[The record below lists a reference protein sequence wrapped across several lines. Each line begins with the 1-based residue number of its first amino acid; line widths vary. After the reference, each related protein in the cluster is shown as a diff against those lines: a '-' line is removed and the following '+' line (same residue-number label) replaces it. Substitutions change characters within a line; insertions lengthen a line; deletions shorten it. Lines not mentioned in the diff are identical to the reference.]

1 MQLHRRHLLQMATS
15 AAAMSVTLPAFA
27 QSYPSQPIRI
37 IVGYIAGGP
46 NDIVARLIGH
56 WLSERLSTQVIVEN
70 RTGANGNISTEMVVR
85 AAPDGHTI
93 LLASAPNAIN
103 ATFYQKL
110 NFNFIRDIAPVASI
124 NSAPLTLIVTP
135 AFPAKT
141 IPEFIAYLKENPGK
155 VAMASGGVGST
166 PHVSGELFQMLTGTK
181 MLHVPYRGATP
192 ALTDLMS
199 GQVQAYFATVP
210 GTIEHIR
217 AGRVRSL
224 GISSATRLDALPDVP
239 PIGDFV
245 PGYETGN
252 WYGLGVPRATPAEII
267 ERLNKEVNAGLADP
281 RLKARLN
288 EVGGAPL
295 VGTPADFGK
304 HIAEETEKW
313 AKVVTF
319 SGARAD

>member
-1 MQLHRRHLLQMATS
+1 MRIHRRHFMQLATS
-15 AAAMSVTLPAFA
+15 IAAVSAAPAAFA
-27 QSYPSQPIRI
+27 QAYPTQPIRI

-46 NDIVARLIGH
+46 NDIVARLIGQ
-56 WLSERLSTQVIVEN
+56 WLSERLNNQVIVEN
-70 RTGANGNISTEMVVR
+70 RTGANGNISTEMVTR

-93 LLASAPNAIN
+93 LLVSAPNAIN

-110 NFNFIRDIAPVASI
+110 PFNFIRDIAPVASI
-124 NSAPLTLIVTP
+124 NRAPLTLIVTP
-135 AFPAKT
+135 SFPAKT
-141 IPEFIAYLKENPGK
+141 IPEFVAYLKANPGK

-210 GTIEHIR
+210 GTLEHIR
-217 AGRVRSL
+217 SGRVRSL
-224 GISSATRLDALPDVP
+224 GISSATSLDALPDVP
-239 PIGDFV
+239 PIGNFV
-245 PGYETGN
+245 PGYETSN
-252 WYGLGVPRATPAEII
+252 WYGLGVPRGTPAEIV

-288 EVGGAPL
+288 EVGGTVL
-295 VGTPADFGK
+295 TGSPADFGK
-304 HIAEETEKW
+304 YIAEETEKW
-313 AKVVTF
+313 AKVLQF
-319 SGARAD
+319 SGTKAE

>member
-313 AKVVTF
+313 AKVVRF